1 MGGIAGNVRS
11 LIIARKGRPIS
22 RLPAPAPGPP
32 RRPRQ
37 KPAGQSALLLSSFS
51 TRDPAPAPRSL
62 PVWARS
68 PCSSRL
74 PGRREWWRPGAV
86 QLRTPGE
93 AVREHIRTAIDLR
106 RGLDLLIA
114 QPGADPERIGLVGHH
129 FGALIGRRPD
139 DGHRKVCRRRHPEP
153 ARSAGRKAR
162 TLPPDARG
170 TRSGRTHPTPLPVP
184 PYDGSRPG
192 RSSGPPVPG
201 QAAVLLPNQNFVIK
215 DSIIICRIHITTWS
229 GVMRDGSLPAPRLP
243 YP

>member
-1 MGGIAGNVRS
+1 MKAEGVVWGGIAGNVRS

-37 KPAGQSALLLSSFS
+37 KPAGQSALLPSSFS

-68 PCSSRL
+68 PCSSML
-74 PGRREWWRPGAV
+74 PWRRERWRPGAV

-139 DGHRKVCRRRHPEP
+139 DGHRKVCRRRRPEP
-153 ARSAGRKAR
+153 ARS
-162 TLPPDARG
+162 
-170 TRSGRTHPTPLPVP
+170 SG
-184 PYDGSRPG
+184 S
-192 RSSGPPVPG
+192 PVPG
-201 QAAVLLPNQNFVIK
+201 QAVVLLPNQNFVIK

-229 GVMRDGSLPAPRLP
+229 GVMRDGSLLAPRLP